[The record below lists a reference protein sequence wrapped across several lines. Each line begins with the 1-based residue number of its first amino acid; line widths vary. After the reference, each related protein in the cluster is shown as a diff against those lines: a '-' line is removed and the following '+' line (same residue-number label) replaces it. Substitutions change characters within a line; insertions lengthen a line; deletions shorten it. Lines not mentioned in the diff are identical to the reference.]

1 MAEAKQTPRQ
11 KMIGLMYLV
20 LMAMLALN
28 VSKDILESFV
38 QVNESLEISAEITG
52 LKNDQIYAGFEIA
65 KQYDPVR
72 VSESFETA
80 TKVRNQSADLVDYID
95 GLKNKLIA
103 GTERVSDQVADT
115 LQLKN
120 VKAKDNYDVTTNIM
134 IGSSEDGSA
143 GLSKELKER
152 ILAYKEELMECIPEA
167 HKDDANIG
175 LHLNGSQ
182 RDGVALNWEMTTF
195 YETTLAAA
203 LVNLSKLQND
213 VKNAEYDV
221 VNKLFAD
228 VAKVDIPFDTVAPK
242 IVAPTS
248 YVLLGDEYK
257 ADIFLAAFNKTK
269 DPKITINNETIPVN
283 HGLGKYNLHTDREG
297 QYTYTGNIEVETNT
311 GELKSFPF
319 ESSYI
324 VARPS
329 LTVSPVKMNVLYIG
343 VDNPVSVSVPGVAND
358 NVQVTISGSGNRISR
373 TGNGMY
379 EVKLARNS
387 PSNVHVNVKA
397 TMQNGE
403 QKSMGSVA
411 FRVKRLPKPTLS
423 VLGRTTDGRISKG
436 SLRQLQ
442 VAKAIYEDFE
452 FNLKPKTLGYTVT
465 VYKRGNEPFTKS
477 TSGKRVPEQIK
488 RALRNVRSGDKLVF
502 ERVRAEGPD
511 GIARKISGL
520 TLTVE

>member
-95 GLKNKLIA
+95 GLKKKLIA

-297 QYTYTGNIEVETNT
+297 QYTYAGNIEVETNT

-343 VDNPVSVSVPGVAND
+343 VDNPVSVSVPG
-358 NVQVTISGSGNRISR
+358 
-373 TGNGMY
+373 
-379 EVKLARNS
+379 
-387 PSNVHVNVKA
+387 
-397 TMQNGE
+397 
-403 QKSMGSVA
+403 
-411 FRVKRLPKPTLS
+411 LS
-423 VLGRTTDGRISKG
+423 LIH
-436 SLRQLQ
+436 
-442 VAKAIYEDFE
+442 I
-452 FNLKPKTLGYTVT
+452 
-465 VYKRGNEPFTKS
+465 
-477 TSGKRVPEQIK
+477 
-488 RALRNVRSGDKLVF
+488 
-502 ERVRAEGPD
+502 
-511 GIARKISGL
+511 
-520 TLTVE
+520 